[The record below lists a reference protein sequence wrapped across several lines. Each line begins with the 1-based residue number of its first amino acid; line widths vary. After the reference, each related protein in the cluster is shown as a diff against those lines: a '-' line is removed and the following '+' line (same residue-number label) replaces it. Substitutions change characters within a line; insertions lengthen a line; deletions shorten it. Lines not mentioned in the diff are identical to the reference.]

1 MRLISVILV
10 LASASAVLAHQ
21 IKVEDVKIVFES
33 RSKNRNEAR
42 KIQPPPPPPENGPQ
56 PQPGPEDTNSSCA
69 PGCYRCYSY
78 NKCYDCYPGFYL
90 SEGYCYKQPDASAQ
104 GSGSWLFW
112 LFTII
117 CICCCCMCCGG
128 IIRAAVDEAIM
139 NAHRNEEGYHA
150 ANSPHHHDNARE
162 MTNMNDSHGNP
173 MMGGAHIH
181 DGNPPAHHL
190 QGQHYMPPPP
200 LDISQN
206 PYSGANQRNIANPA
220 GYGLQPLNNYTTP
233 NSGSDYYYS
242 HEHGTAN
249 TPLPPGFA
257 ANSPVYPN
265 TPLPLAPVLERKIK
279 DMDYPTLIDKSL
291 KNDEES
297 KKQSQSALDS
307 SKDDPLK
314 NDQKTDGREP
324 GVAKS

>member
-1 MRLISVILV
+1 
-10 LASASAVLAHQ
+10 
-21 IKVEDVKIVFES
+21 
-33 RSKNRNEAR
+33 
-42 KIQPPPPPPENGPQ
+42 
-56 PQPGPEDTNSSCA
+56 
-69 PGCYRCYSY
+69 
-78 NKCYDCYPGFYL
+78 
-90 SEGYCYKQPDASAQ
+90 
-104 GSGSWLFW
+104 
-112 LFTII
+112 
-117 CICCCCMCCGG
+117 MCCGG
-128 IIRAAVDEAIM
+128 IIRVAVAQAIED
-139 NAHRNEEGYHA
+139 HRNEEGYHA

-190 QGQHYMPPPP
+190 QGQHYMPPP

-206 PYSGANQRNIANPA
+206 PDSGANQRNIANPA

-242 HEHGTAN
+242 HEHGTAH

-265 TPLPLAPVLERKIK
+265 TPLPLAPVLETKIK

-314 NDQKTDGREP
+314 NDQKTDGRGP